1 MVVAVLRVARAV
13 AMVARVVARSEA
25 VGVLAWVRTAAR
37 APSA

>member
-1 MVVAVLRVARAV
+1 MVVAVLKVERAV
-13 AMVARVVARSEA
+13 AMVVPVAARSEA

>member
-13 AMVARVVARSEA
+13 AMVPVVARSEA